1 MGSIQANRGLLQTYS
16 HLSSHCRRT
25 GFAAALAAALSLVA
39 AAPGCGKKDDD
50 GTAPRALDEK
60 LPSLSIGDDTPNLML
75 TWVDT
80 KGETHV
86 ELRPADVPAE
96 GRPLVRVVVADR
108 EDGTGE
114 LFYVVDL
121 TKKRDDGTW
130 VAQTMPRRA
139 WEALIAK
146 RREEHIAKTAP
157 PPPPPPAV
165 GTSGAPA
172 APPPPSPP
180 TAMGGLTA
188 IIYGA
193 DWCGPCHEA
202 AAYLKSKGVQVV
214 EKNVEKSPEAQAE
227 MRSKLAKSGRHG
239 GSIPVID
246 VRGQV
251 VVGFSKS
258 SLDRAIATALGGGTV
273 L

>member
-1 MGSIQANRGLLQTYS
+1 V
-16 HLSSHCRRT
+16 
-25 GFAAALAAALSLVA
+25 AALSLLA

-60 LPSLSIGDDTPNLML
+60 LPSLSISDDTPNLML
-75 TWVDT
+75 TWIDE

-96 GRPLVRVVVADR
+96 GRSLVRVVVADR

-121 TKKRDDGTW
+121 TRKGGDG
-130 VAQTMPRRA
+130 VYIAQTMPRRA
-139 WEALIAK
+139 WEETIAK
-146 RREEHIAKTAP
+146 RREAHIAKTAP
-157 PPPPPPAV
+157 PPLPSPSPSPSPT
-165 GTSGAPA
+165 GPSPGA
-172 APPPPSPP
+172 PPPSPITP
-180 TAMGGLTA
+180 AAGLTA

-193 DWCGPCHEA
+193 DWCKPCHEA

-214 EKNVEKSPEAQAE
+214 EKNVEKSEAAQEE
-227 MRSKLAKSGRHG
+227 MRSKLAKSGQHG

-246 VRGQV
+246 VRGQIV
-251 VVGFSKS
+251 IGFSQS
-258 SLDRAIATALGGGTV
+258 SLDRAITRALGGTM